1 DPQRALVQRHVDA
14 GAEMLRDDAH
24 PMVFMAR
31 EISRYHHARWDGAG
45 YPSRVAGTST
55 PLGARICSVADAYDA
70 MVCGIGHAPKRD
82 LADALAELRR
92 ESGRQFDPALVS
104 CFDSLIRSETEG
116 LGVDL
121 EEGPGMADFQE
132 LVSALREDRG
142 FV

>member
-1 DPQRALVQRHVDA
+1 
-14 GAEMLRDDAH
+14 
-24 PMVFMAR
+24 
-31 EISRYHHARWDGAG
+31 
-45 YPSRVAGTST
+45 
-55 PLGARICSVADAYDA
+55 

-82 LADALAELRR
+82 MADALAELRR